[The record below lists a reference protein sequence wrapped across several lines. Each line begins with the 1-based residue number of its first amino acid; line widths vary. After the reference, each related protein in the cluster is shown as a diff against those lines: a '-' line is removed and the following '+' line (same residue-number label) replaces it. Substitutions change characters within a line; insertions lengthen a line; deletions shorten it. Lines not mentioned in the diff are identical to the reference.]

1 MNKQFGYNAKNRV
14 PTVEDTA
21 YMAYIILDFPYEDM
35 VEDADIIV
43 NEPIQKKVDELRAAR
58 ENPLDK
64 VILKIKNKVD
74 KKPAESND
82 ESVSDGT
89 SVMLM
94 IKNNQLKKDIESFV
108 AMGVFYF
115 KAGDNEINE
124 ENCNEF
130 SDLAGMCFPTGSAP
144 ESP

>member
-1 MNKQFGYNAKNRV
+1 M
-14 PTVEDTA
+14 
-21 YMAYIILDFPYEDM
+21 
-35 VEDADIIV
+35 
-43 NEPIQKKVDELRAAR
+43 
-58 ENPLDK
+58 
-64 VILKIKNKVD
+64 
-74 KKPAESND
+74 
-82 ESVSDGT
+82 SDGT

-130 SDLAGMCFPTGSAP
+130 SDIAWMCFPTGSAP